1 MVDVSIFLVLFQN
14 FMNII
19 TQKKTVITQ
28 GVVGQVVSLVLVP
41 RLQECNNTI
50 KQCYNTG
57 CSRAGG

>member
-1 MVDVSIFLVLFQN
+1 MVDVSIFLFLFQN

-19 TQKKTVITQ
+19 TQKTVITQ